1 MPTAL
6 LCRTFQIP
14 STEALPSL
22 FLHTQDK
29 VSRTIILL
37 SILSSVK
44 KEIEK
49 ANRFWKK
56 GLYERG
62 YLICPEEDPLQSL
75 HTKTVLVIYYYQR
88 HERLSFS
95 QVLFSL
101 ICWYNTAS
109 KLFFFLSVSFSL
121 SKILCV
127 WSEVVRVKIYWF
139 CQLHFLVRVCW
150 LQKLPTLWWKLTL
163 PLKLS
168 LFCLKLCSST
178 KRVSVIS
185 DI

>member
-75 HTKTVLVIYYYQR
+75 HTKTVLVIYYLASEAR
-88 HERLSFS
+88 KAAF
-95 QVLFSL
+95 LFASAFFPDLL
-101 ICWYNTAS
+101 IQYCVKT
-109 KLFFFLSVSFSL
+109 FFFLLSVSFSL

-150 LQKLPTLWWKLTL
+150 LQKLPTLWWKLL
-163 PLKLS
+163 PLFL
-168 LFCLKLCSST
+168 LENYEEGRE
-178 KRVSVIS
+178 KRDPFLGSF
-185 DI
+185 

>member
-14 STEALPSL
+14 STEALSPKS

-29 VSRTIILL
+29 VSKTIILL

-75 HTKTVLVIYYYQR
+75 HTKTVLVIYYLQRR
-88 HERLSFS
+88 HERLSFL
-95 QVLFSL
+95 QVFFSL
-101 ICWYNTAS
+101 IC
-109 KLFFFLSVSFSL
+109 
-121 SKILCV
+121 
-127 WSEVVRVKIYWF
+127 
-139 CQLHFLVRVCW
+139 
-150 LQKLPTLWWKLTL
+150 
-163 PLKLS
+163 
-168 LFCLKLCSST
+168 
-178 KRVSVIS
+178 
-185 DI
+185 

>member
-88 HERLSFS
+88 HERLSFL
-95 QVLFSL
+95 QVFFSL

-150 LQKLPTLWWKLTL
+150 LQKLPTLWWKLL
-163 PLKLS
+163 PLFL
-168 LFCLKLCSST
+168 LENYEEGRE
-178 KRVSVIS
+178 KRDPFLGSF
-185 DI
+185 